1 MSARIFRNAPSLW
14 FSLIVAFIL
23 WSPSARAEPSN
34 ILYQYRPGGPA
45 LFDSKWSPMTV
56 FQRALSEALV
66 KCGQSGIVADGQFG
80 PGSRKA
86 TLRLSSCAGWQDTA
100 RSPEDTLY
108 GTVDT
113 ALWRRLLTD
122 TPFPDAGTR
131 AFGLVLAHERT
142 DYDRVEWN
150 YGTGDD
156 RSALTWGPFGAT
168 AGHGNE
174 IRAILERLVA
184 TVPVLVDQAFS
195 SEAAYARAF
204 TSAPGGQGYAL
215 LKPVY
220 GDSARKRV
228 WSQALESLGASPEG
242 RAAYDWYAFE
252 SGRWFTA
259 GLKRLKS
266 LVTGRAITEID
277 HAFFLDLAVHASIKR
292 SRIDEARTVIETE
305 TARRSRA
312 LTPAEM
318 RQAIGGVFAAR
329 VNPKWRDDRLGRNV
343 VFYVDGVGEAA
354 LSVRERTV
362 WLRRSG
368 YRASDYGL
376 SDTRAA
382 EVSTR

>member
-1 MSARIFRNAPSLW
+1 MLARKFRTVPNFW
-14 FSLIVAFIL
+14 FSLILAFL
-23 WSPSARAEPSN
+23 LCSPPAAADTSN
-34 ILYQYRPGGPA
+34 ILYQYRLGGPA
-45 LFDSKWSPMTV
+45 LFDSKWSPMMA
-56 FQRALSEALV
+56 FQRALSDALV

-80 PGSRKA
+80 PGSWKA
-86 TLRLSSCAGWQDTA
+86 ILRLSNCTGWEDMA
-100 RSPEDTLY
+100 RSPADALH

-113 ALWRRLLTD
+113 ALWRRMLPD

-174 IRAILERLVA
+174 IRAILERLIA
-184 TVPVLVDQAFS
+184 TAPVLVDQTFGG
-195 SEAAYARAF
+195 EAASARAF
-204 TSAPGGQGYAL
+204 ISAPGNQGYAL
-215 LKPVY
+215 LKPIY
-220 GDSARKRV
+220 GDSARKRA
-228 WSQALESLGASPEG
+228 WTQALESLGTSTEG

-259 GLKRLKS
+259 GLKRLNA

-292 SRIDEARTVIETE
+292 SRIDEARTAIETE
-305 TARRSRA
+305 TARRGRA
-312 LTPAEM
+312 LTPAEV

-329 VNPKWRDDRLGRNV
+329 VNPRWRDDRLGRNV

-354 LSVRERTV
+354 LSDRERTV

-376 SDTRAA
+376 SDTRGA
-382 EVSTR
+382 VSR

>member
-1 MSARIFRNAPSLW
+1 MSARIFRIAPRIW
-14 FSLIVAFIL
+14 FSLFMAFLL
-23 WSPSARAEPSN
+23 WTPPAAADPSTM
-34 ILYQYRPGGPA
+34 LYQYRPGGPA
-45 LFDSKWSPMTV
+45 LFDSKWSPMTL

-86 TLRLSSCAGWQDTA
+86 ILRLSSCTGWEEKA
-100 RSPEDTLY
+100 RSPEDALH

-113 ALWRRLLTD
+113 ALWRRLLPD
-122 TPFPDAGTR
+122 TPYPDAGTR

-184 TVPVLVDQAFS
+184 TAPSLVDQTFG
-195 SEAAYARAF
+195 SEAASARAF
-204 TSAPGGQGYAL
+204 VSAPGNQGYAL
-215 LKPVY
+215 LKPIY
-220 GDSARKRV
+220 GDDGRKRA
-228 WSQALESLGASPEG
+228 WTQALESLGASPEG

-259 GLKRLKS
+259 GLKRLNS
-266 LVTGRAITEID
+266 LVTGRGITEID

-292 SRIDEARTVIETE
+292 SRIDEARTAIETE
-305 TARRSRA
+305 SARRGRA

-329 VNPKWRDDRLGRNV
+329 VNPRWRDDRLGRNV
-343 VFYVDGVGEAA
+343 GFYVGGVGDAA
-354 LSVRERTV
+354 LSDRERTV

-376 SDTRAA
+376 SDTRGI
-382 EVSTR
+382 VSR